1 MDWLKKAEAIFFMDF
16 NGPLLDF
23 PAIYSLLLN
32 ANSGNYL
39 HLWHHFVWT
48 SEWGGN
54 YDINLYA
61 SQSGGGTMT
70 SICMH
75 LRGGGNYDINLYA
88 SQSGGGTMT
97 SLCRHLRVGGGGL
110 WHHFVCSSEW
120 GGGLWHH
127 IVGISEWGGT
137 MTSLYRHLR
146 VGGAMTSL
154 VCISEWGGNYDI
166 TLYASLSG
174 GGYDITL

>member
-1 MDWLKKAEAIFFMDF
+1 MTIMDWLKKAEAIFFYGF
-16 NGPLLDF
+16 QWTLVGF

-32 ANSGNYL
+32 CNSGNYL

-75 LRGGGNYDINLYA
+75 LRV
-88 SQSGGGTMT
+88 GGGTMT
-97 SLCRHLRVGGGGL
+97 SICMHLRVGGELWHHFVGISEWGGGAMTSLCMQLRVGGGTMTSHCRHLRVGGD
-110 WHHFVCSSEW
+110 
-120 GGGLWHH
+120 
-127 IVGISEWGGT
+127 
-137 MTSLYRHLR
+137 
-146 VGGAMTSL
+146 
-154 VCISEWGGNYDI
+154 YDI
-166 TLYASLSG
+166 TL
-174 GGYDITL
+174 